1 MQIEL
6 RFFANFRSA
15 VGQKTVER
23 EYPDGATVGEV
34 LAAIED
40 EWPEMAGDIL
50 DDDGSILPQLSVLK
64 NGREVVHMEGRDT
77 PLEDGDRLS
86 VFPPVAGGADG
97 DAGTTDTSPDGD
109 VGGGASAGSD
119 GPGRTV
125 EKAYRGISKRL
136 ALEYLDRLGGEVPV
150 DPDETSADGSVTR
163 VAGDG
168 WTADVSA
175 EKVAAAGSIRL
186 TEVRLV
192 VQGAPAAVEE
202 LVEAFSKKAMR
213 AGG

>member
-6 RFFANFRSA
+6 RFFATFRAA

-34 LAAIED
+34 LSAIEE

-50 DDDGSILPQLSVLK
+50 DEDGSILPQLSVLK
-64 NGREVVHMEGRDT
+64 NGREVVHMEGPDT

-97 DAGTTDTSPDGD
+97 EAGATGAPAGTDAGDGNGDGD
-109 VGGGASAGSD
+109 RA
-119 GPGRTV
+119 RTV
-125 EKAYRGISKRL
+125 EKSYRGISKRL
-136 ALEYLDRLGGEVPV
+136 ALEYLGRLGGEVPV
-150 DPDETSADGSVTR
+150 DPDETSADGEVTR

-175 EKVAAAGSIRL
+175 EKVRAAGSINL
-186 TEVRLV
+186 TEVRLAV
-192 VQGAPAAVEE
+192 EGEPAVVEE

>member
-1 MQIEL
+1 MKIEL

-23 EYPDGATVGEV
+23 EFPDGASVGEV

-64 NGREVVHMEGRDT
+64 NGREVVHMEGPDT

-86 VFPPVAGGADG
+86 VFPPVAGGADA
-97 DAGTTDTSPDGD
+97 DADADTDADG
-109 VGGGASAGSD
+109 
-119 GPGRTV
+119 RRV
-125 EKAYRGISKRL
+125 EKSYRGISKRL
-136 ALEYLDRLGGEVPV
+136 TLEYLDTLGGDVPV
-150 DPDETSADGSVTR
+150 DPDGTSADGGVTR
-163 VAGDG
+163 VTGDG

-175 EKVAAAGSIRL
+175 EKVRAAGSVRL
-186 TEVRLV
+186 TEVSV
-192 VQGAPAAVEE
+192 VVEGEPAAVEE